1 MDSNIQG
8 HTALILPQDLTAY
21 YKSPSEGPVLID
33 GDGEEEALVLP
44 RSSTYTTIVVF
55 AAAFDPL
62 STTELADFSSAVD
75 DFKTL
80 DCELVGLTRDS
91 SVAIKEWMREVGIV
105 KLTKKLPGNVL
116 TFLPQ
121 VGGCQVPVASA
132 QGLEAGG
139 LVQSLGVPLVNGYP
153 LPAVLVTDKED
164 KVRYFAT
171 FQPGVKRSVEETLR
185 VVAAVKE
192 VDDAN
197 GKLFT
202 PANWVQGEPTMTNS
216 KTGVVQFYKERH
228 GEGEP
233 EEDEKEGRMAAL
245 QAKLKEFY
253 DGVFGPSDTKE
264 DGEARKKLETKVG
277 CDEEYCGNFL
287 HL

>member
-1 MDSNIQG
+1 MSMLQK
-8 HTALILPQDLTAY
+8 DLTAY

-91 SVAIKEWMREVGIV
+91 SVAIKEWMREVG
-105 KLTKKLPGNVL
+105 
-116 TFLPQ
+116 
-121 VGGCQVPVASA
+121 GCQVPVASA

-185 VVAAVKE
+185 VVASVKE
-192 VDDAN
+192 VDQAN

-216 KTGVVQFYKERH
+216 KAGVVQFYKERH

-233 EEDEKEGRMAAL
+233 EEDEKESRMAAL

-277 CDEEYCGNFL
+277 NVVEEAARMDKESDKSMEEKRKEAAEKLAWYSQSVNARRGN
-287 HL
+287 